1 MHATHAHRARNLFIW
16 SLGLLVTALALA
28 DPSFAKR
35 TTTERVSLG
44 SDGAQGNG
52 YSAIAA
58 ISAHGRFVAF
68 QAYASTLVE
77 GDTNGDTDVFVH
89 DRRTGATER
98 VSVGSRGVQANDESF
113 NPSISANGRFV
124 SFASA
129 ASNLVRNDT
138 NNWYDVFVH
147 DRRTGETE
155 RVSVSSGGTQGNFTS
170 FDSAISANGRY
181 VAVASSASNLA
192 PHDTNGQDIF
202 VHDRKTGETERVS
215 NNSSGVNGSFDPS
228 ISADGRRLAFFS
240 YASDLVE
247 GDTNDATDVFVH
259 DRKTRKTERVSVGS
273 GGAEGDGDSFYPFI
287 SARGR
292 FVSFASAASN
302 LVGNDTNGK
311 RDVFVHDLKTGETER
326 VSVGSRGVQGND
338 DSFYGSISA
347 NGRFVAFDSAA
358 SNLVHGDTNGATDVF
373 IRDRKTGETERVSLS
388 SHGVQGAG
396 SSGGSSISAN
406 GRFLAFGSSASNL
419 VVGDTNDDED
429 VFVRG
434 PLR

>member
-1 MHATHAHRARNLFIW
+1 
-16 SLGLLVTALALA
+16 
-28 DPSFAKR
+28 
-35 TTTERVSLG
+35 VSSG
-44 SDGAQGNG
+44 GVQGN
-52 YSAIAA
+52 
-58 ISAHGRFVAF
+58 
-68 QAYASTLVE
+68 E
-77 GDTNGDTDVFVH
+77 
-89 DRRTGATER
+89 
-98 VSVGSRGVQANDESF
+98 ESF

-147 DRRTGETE
+147 DRKTGATE

-170 FDSAISANGRY
+170 FDSAISANGRF
-181 VAVASSASNLA
+181 VALASSASNLA

-202 VHDRKTGETERVS
+202 VHDRKTGDTERVS
-215 NNSSGVNGSFDPS
+215 NNSRGVNGSFDPS

-240 YASDLVE
+240 YAADLVE

-287 SARGR
+287 SARGG

-311 RDVFVHDLKTGETER
+311 RDVFVRDLKTGETER

-338 DSFYGSISA
+338 TSFYGSLSA
-347 NGRFVAFDSAA
+347 NGRFVAFDSDA
-358 SNLVHGDTNGATDVF
+358 SNLVAGDTNGAADVF
-373 IRDRKTGETERVSLS
+373 VRDRRTGETERVSLGS
-388 SHGVQGAG
+388 NGAQGRGDSG
-396 SSGGSSISAN
+396 SNSISAN
-406 GRFLAFGSSASNL
+406 GRFLAFGSLASNL
-419 VVGDTNDDED
+419 VSGDTNDDED

-434 PLR
+434 QLR